1 VLTSTGFGKAT
12 FQNPL
17 IHSLLQASDLLPE
30 LVDLV
35 FEILLTPADSGIT
48 GFHNRPEAIHRPD
61 HGPAQKT
68 CGDLEPAERGLAGR
82 PRGRG
87 GREGSRGETA
97 RGPHGRPK
105 HEFGGTLAQK
115 QRPSGSPELRRRKFS
130 TAPMGHGYTWQRM
143 METGKRDLLRSLP
156 AVDVVMRSP
165 SGRTLTGRHGRASA
179 TAAVREA
186 LEGLRRQIVA
196 GEGPEVSEGAVAE
209 AASRLLTGR
218 GLGRVV
224 NATGVVLHTN
234 LGRSVLSERAALAAY
249 EAATRYSN
257 LEYDL
262 RSGSRGS
269 RYDHAVVLLR
279 ELTGAE
285 DALVVNNCA
294 GATLLALA
302 AVVASK
308 ASEAPE
314 VIVSRG
320 QLIEIGGGFRIP
332 EVLALSGARL
342 KEVGTT
348 NRTRL
353 SDYENAVTEN
363 TRAVLWVHPSN
374 FETVGFTESVEVQ
387 DLTSLGLPLIAD
399 VGSGALLSVG
409 EEPRVQEVL
418 RDGADLAIF
427 SGDKLLG
434 GPQAG
439 IAVGASRWISAM
451 RHHPLAR
458 ALRADKLC
466 LAALEATLISYL
478 EGTEKEDLPTLRMI
492 RAPVSEMED
501 RATNLAENLRSAVPG
516 LEVDVTPSVA
526 RSGGGT
532 LPTYEIPS
540 FAVRLGGTD
549 PEALAEDLRS
559 ADPPVIG
566 RVREERLW
574 LDVRTLLPGDEEAV
588 VGALRDANG

>member
-1 VLTSTGFGKAT
+1 
-12 FQNPL
+12 
-17 IHSLLQASDLLPE
+17 
-30 LVDLV
+30 
-35 FEILLTPADSGIT
+35 
-48 GFHNRPEAIHRPD
+48 
-61 HGPAQKT
+61 
-68 CGDLEPAERGLAGR
+68 
-82 PRGRG
+82 
-87 GREGSRGETA
+87 
-97 RGPHGRPK
+97 
-105 HEFGGTLAQK
+105 
-115 QRPSGSPELRRRKFS
+115 
-130 TAPMGHGYTWQRM
+130 
-143 METGKRDLLRSLP
+143 
-156 AVDVVMRSP
+156 
-165 SGRTLTGRHGRASA
+165 
-179 TAAVREA
+179 
-186 LEGLRRQIVA
+186 
-196 GEGPEVSEGAVAE
+196 
-209 AASRLLTGR
+209 
-218 GLGRVV
+218 
-224 NATGVVLHTN
+224 VVLHTN

-249 EAATRYSN
+249 EAATGYSN

-269 RYDHAVVLLR
+269 RYDHAVSLLR

-308 ASEAPE
+308 ATEVPE

-332 EVLALSGARL
+332 EVLTLSGARL
-342 KEVGTT
+342 REVGTT

-363 TRAVLWVHPSN
+363 TGAVLWVHPSN
-374 FETVGFTESVEVQ
+374 FETVGFTESVGVQ
-387 DLTSLGLPLIAD
+387 DLSSLGLPIIAD
-399 VGSGALLSVG
+399 VGSGALLPVG
-409 EEPRVQEVL
+409 EEPRVQHTL
-418 RDGADLAIF
+418 RDGADLATF

-439 IAVGASRWISAM
+439 ISVGASRWTSAM

-466 LAALEATLISYL
+466 LAALEATLNSYL
-478 EGTEKEDLPTLRMI
+478 DGTAEHDLPTLSMI
-492 RAPVSEMED
+492 RTPVPEIEE
-501 RATNLAENLRSAVPG
+501 RATHLAENLRHNAPG

-532 LPTYEIPS
+532 LPTHEIPS

-549 PEALAEDLRS
+549 PEALAGKLR
-559 ADPPVIG
+559 AGEPPVIG
-566 RVREERLW
+566 LVREGRLW

-588 VGALRDANG
+588 IGALRDARV

>member
-1 VLTSTGFGKAT
+1 
-12 FQNPL
+12 
-17 IHSLLQASDLLPE
+17 
-30 LVDLV
+30 
-35 FEILLTPADSGIT
+35 
-48 GFHNRPEAIHRPD
+48 
-61 HGPAQKT
+61 
-68 CGDLEPAERGLAGR
+68 
-82 PRGRG
+82 
-87 GREGSRGETA
+87 
-97 RGPHGRPK
+97 
-105 HEFGGTLAQK
+105 
-115 QRPSGSPELRRRKFS
+115 
-130 TAPMGHGYTWQRM
+130 

-156 AVDVVMRSP
+156 AVDAVMRHP
-165 SGRTLTGRHGRASA
+165 SGRTLAGRRGRTSA

-186 LEGLRRQIVA
+186 LEVLRRQIVA
-196 GEGPEVSEGAVAE
+196 GERPQVSETTVAE
-209 AASRLLTGR
+209 AASRLLAGR
-218 GLGRVV
+218 GLRRVI

-249 EAATRYSN
+249 DAATGYSN

-262 RSGSRGS
+262 RSGTRGS
-269 RYDHAVVLLR
+269 RYDHAVPLLR

-308 ASEAPE
+308 GSEAPE

-342 KEVGTT
+342 REIGTT
-348 NRTRL
+348 NRTRF
-353 SDYENAVTEN
+353 SDYENAVNEDTG
-363 TRAVLWVHPSN
+363 AVLWVHPSN
-374 FETVGFTESVEVQ
+374 FALVGFTESVGVK

-399 VGSGALLSVG
+399 VGSGALTSLG
-409 EEPRVQEVL
+409 EEPRVQEAL
-418 RDGADLAIF
+418 RDGADLAVF

-439 IAVGASRWISAM
+439 IAVGASRWVSAM
-451 RHHPLAR
+451 RRHPLAR

-466 LAALEATLISYL
+466 LAALEATLNSYL
-478 EGTEKEDLPTLRMI
+478 EGTAEQNLPTLSMI
-492 RAPVSEMED
+492 RIPASEVEE
-501 RATNLAENLRSAVPG
+501 RATKLAEDLRRNVPG

-549 PEALAEDLRS
+549 PEHLASELRS
-559 ADPPVIG
+559 ADPPVVG
-566 RVREERLW
+566 RVREGRLW
-574 LDVRTLLPGDEEAV
+574 LDVRTLLPGEAEAV
-588 VGALRDANG
+588 IVALGDAHG